1 LLFAVLEMAILSVFS
16 EVLGM
21 KLTLQRF
28 WIIFIYLIVLA
39 RLFRIVN
46 EYIRPQ
52 KVIYYIIW
60 LILIALLYVGIMS
73 VFKVILV
80 F

>member
-16 EVLGM
+16 EVLRM